1 MESNSNIFDR
11 RTLLAFVLMFAVW
24 FIWVTVFPQQP
35 REETPV
41 SGESGVQLDATGP
54 GAGFAEP
61 QPQSSPPGVA
71 DEVLSEVATDSLPVS
86 AEGWAALE
94 ESGRGDPIRISTPHF
109 EALIDPVGADV
120 LEWKL
125 RDYELLDGT
134 PVNLVHDRTTD
145 LGSQF
150 AHALRV
156 QLEDRALDLRR
167 VVFEADRSE
176 IVLNEGD
183 SPQTLALVAQRG
195 DGGQLRLELSFDPE
209 RFGFDVEARFRGT
222 TADAMPMAIEVS
234 WPGGIAPSE
243 PDSSE
248 EYREFRAVARVGE
261 DVHKVKFGDL
271 MKGGTNG
278 HRTWEGSVSWGGVQS
293 KYFLAAVIDPD
304 PTRGFVR
311 LSGDNNQGVQT
322 FQTNLAMRGSAPAVI
337 HYSVYMGP
345 SDYDELS
352 FYDEEPFN
360 SSFTTL
366 IDLGWGPIRPVASV
380 TLMALRLM
388 HQVIP
393 NWGWTIILF
402 SFITKMLFWPL
413 TRSSTRSMKRMQ
425 EIQPELQALKE
436 RYKNDQQKQSQ
447 EMMRIYKENKVNPV
461 GGCLPMVVQ
470 MPVFF
475 ALFQILRKTI
485 DLRQADFMFWISDLS
500 RPDVIFALPFEL
512 PFLGGDFSL
521 LPFLMAVAMWAQTK
535 ISQQTTVAPG
545 ADGGNMM
552 AQQMKMMN
560 TMMPLMMFFIFYRS
574 PSGLVL
580 YWLVNT
586 ILTAAQ
592 TWRVHQQPVA
602 APDGAAV
609 VEATTPAPDAPE
621 KTKSRGGKR
630 ASRSESKK

>member
-24 FIWVTVFPQQP
+24 FIWVTVFPQRP
-35 REETPV
+35 KEELPAEEDTV
-41 SGESGVQLDATGP
+41 AELDATSP
-54 GAGFAEP
+54 GAGFDEP
-61 QPQSSPPGVA
+61 QPQSSPPVVD
-71 DEVLSEVATDSLPVS
+71 DESGPASTTESSTGIAG
-86 AEGWAALE
+86 GWANLE
-94 ESGRGDPIRISTPHF
+94 DSGRGEPIRISTPHF

-125 RDYELLDGT
+125 RNYELLDGT
-134 PVNLVHDRTTD
+134 PVNLIHDRTTD
-145 LGSQF
+145 LGSQY
-150 AHALRV
+150 AHALRI
-156 QLEDRALDLRR
+156 QLEDHALDLRR

-183 SPQTLALVAQRG
+183 GPQTLGLVAERG
-195 DGGQLRLELSFDPE
+195 DGGRLRLELSFDPE
-209 RFGFDVEARFRGT
+209 RFGFDVEARFQGT
-222 TADAMPMAIEVS
+222 TSDAMPMAMEVS

-243 PDSSE
+243 PDSTM
-248 EYREFRAVARVGE
+248 EYREYRAVSRVGE
-261 DVHKVKFGDL
+261 DVHKLKFTDL
-271 MKGGTNG
+271 MKGGANG

-304 PTRGFVR
+304 PKGGFVR
-311 LSGDNNQGVQT
+311 LSGDSNLGVQT
-322 FQTNLAMRGSAPAVI
+322 FQTNLALTGNTPALI
-337 HYSVYMGP
+337 QYSVYLGP
-345 SDYDELS
+345 SDFDELS
-352 FYDEEPFN
+352 YYDEEPFN
-360 SSFTTL
+360 SHFTSL

-380 TLMALRLM
+380 TLAALRLM
-388 HQVIP
+388 HNVIP

-402 SFITKMLFWPL
+402 SIITKLLFWPL
-413 TRSSTRSMKRMQ
+413 TRSSTQSMKRMQ

-475 ALFQILRKTI
+475 ALFQILRRTI
-485 DLRQADFMFWISDLS
+485 DLRQADFMFWITDLS

-521 LPFLMAVAMWAQTK
+521 LPFLMALAMWAQTR
-535 ISQQTTVAPG
+535 ISQQTTPAPG
-545 ADGGNMM
+545 GEGAGNMM

-592 TWRVHQQPVA
+592 TWRVHQAKPAEVPA
-602 APDGAAV
+602 GDPATAEPGGRKGASKS
-609 VEATTPAPDAPE
+609 E
-621 KTKSRGGKR
+621 KQK
-630 ASRSESKK
+630 